1 MKGEKKMI
9 TKKPKINKNCC
20 LYVSEFHLE
29 MILLPYLKRRMK
41 NSEILI
47 YTQND
52 LVESIKIL
60 LDRTNL
66 NIEDKE
72 KILNIKYWDNKNIN
86 KNKNENSKE
95 YTIIINGNKEYIKEI
110 NKKIKILNAEVIN
123 VVDCYDINNCI
134 IEPSFIKSNYKN
146 ILNTE
151 NIQNCSRTILRKYES
166 ILD

>member
-1 MKGEKKMI
+1 MI
-9 TKKPKINKNCC
+9 TKKQKINKNCC
-20 LYVSEFHLE
+20 LYVSDFHLE

-95 YTIIINGNKEYIKEI
+95 YTVIINGNKEYIKEI

-151 NIQNCSRTILRKYES
+151 NI
-166 ILD
+166 

>member
-1 MKGEKKMI
+1 MI
-9 TKKPKINKNCC
+9 TKKQKINKNCC
-20 LYVSEFHLE
+20 LYVSDFHLE
-29 MILLPYLKRRMK
+29 MILLPYLKRRMN

-52 LVESIKIL
+52 LAESIKTL

-151 NIQNCSRTILRKYES
+151 NI
-166 ILD
+166 